1 MLAPGTGIPSVVAL
15 LSWQR
20 PRRPRLRAE
29 QVLWT
34 LTEAAVLGVTGL
46 DGLASYARR
55 LLADDDAAAT
65 KALSALLPQPV
76 EHVLLQADLTAVAP
90 GPLESALARKLQLVA
105 EVESRGGGAV
115 YRFTPSSV
123 RRALDIGWTA
133 TELHEFLASV
143 SRTPVPQPLEYLVDD
158 TARTFGT
165 IRVGHAEAYLRAD
178 DETAL
183 TELLHHP
190 AGGGSRAAAAGADG
204 AGQLDPAGRPAPPA
218 PRPRRRAGRRGGRRH
233 RPRRPARP
241 APGPDAARAPAVPRA
256 GRRRGGP
263 VCPAYRRRRVRASPP
278 SGPATAPRP
287 PGPPVPSRPRRP
299 PARWPRCA
307 TRPRSAR
314 SW

>member
-1 MLAPGTGIPSVVAL
+1 MVAL

-20 PRRPRLRAE
+20 PRRPRQRAE

-46 DGLASYARR
+46 DGLASYARQ

-65 KALSALLPQPV
+65 KALAALLPEPV

-90 GPLESALARKLQLVA
+90 GPLESALARRLQLVA

-165 IRVGHAEAYLRAD
+165 VRVGHAEAYLRAD

-190 AGGGSRAAAAGADG
+190 AAAGLGLRRLAPTVLVSSTPLDVLLPRLRDLGAAPVVEAGDG
-204 AGQLDPAGRPAPPA
+204 TV
-218 PRPRRRAGRRGGRRH
+218 H
-233 RPRRPARP
+233 VVPARP
-241 APGPDAARAPAVPRA
+241 APGPDAARAPAVPRG

-263 VCPAYRRRRVRASPP
+263 GCPAYRRRRVRASRP
-278 SGPATAPRP
+278 SGPATGPRP
-287 PGPPVPSRPRRP
+287 PGRPVPSRPRRRR
-299 PARWPRCA
+299 ARWPRCA
-307 TRPRSAR
+307 TRRRSAR